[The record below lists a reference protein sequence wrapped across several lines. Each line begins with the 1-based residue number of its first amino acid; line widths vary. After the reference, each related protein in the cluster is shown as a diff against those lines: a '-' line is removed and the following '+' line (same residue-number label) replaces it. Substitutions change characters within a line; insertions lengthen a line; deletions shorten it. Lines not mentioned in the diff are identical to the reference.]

1 MQKLYS
7 ELIGMSV
14 LTEYSNTAI
23 ALVKDII
30 IDPENGRVL
39 AFRVKNN
46 HIISSMDIETININ
60 FVIADSDR
68 IVPINEI
75 LRVETVAK
83 MNIPIIGAKVMTQR
97 GKKYIGRV
105 VDYSIDTRHM
115 ALSSIYCAK
124 SFFFFRLDERIIS
137 YKNIVKITKNAIT
150 IKDSAEV
157 TAEDRA
163 SARSEVFAA

>member
-14 LTEYSNTAI
+14 LTEYSNSLI

-39 AFRVKNN
+39 AFVVKQNR
-46 HIISSMDIETININ
+46 IISPMDIETININ
-60 FVIADSDR
+60 LVIHDSDR
-68 IVPINEI
+68 IVSMNEI

-83 MNIPIIGAKVMTQR
+83 MDIPIIGAKVISER

-124 SFFFFRLDERIIS
+124 SFFFFRVDERIIP
-137 YKNIVKITKNAIT
+137 YKNIIKITKNVVT

-157 TAEDRA
+157 LEAEKA
-163 SARSEVFAA
+163 AARSEVFAS

>member
-14 LTEYSNTAI
+14 LTEYSNSLI

-39 AFRVKNN
+39 AFCVKNN
-46 HIISSMDIETININ
+46 CIISSLDIEAVNIN
-60 FVIADSDR
+60 LVIADRDR

-83 MNIPIIGAKVMTQR
+83 MNIPIIGAKVITQR

-115 ALSSIYCAK
+115 ALFSIYCAR
-124 SFFFFRLDERIIS
+124 SFLFFRLDERIIP
-137 YKNIVKITKNAIT
+137 YKNIVKITKNAVT

-157 TAEDRA
+157 TVSEKAA
-163 SARSEVFAA
+163 ARSEVFAA